1 MGFAVLSPLLT
12 KKLIDECTS
21 GEAVF
26 SVSITGFVWACFIL
40 VTPLCSKMSPGKHKY
55 LFAAGSIVAACGLH
69 RKYEFN

>member
-1 MGFAVLSPLLT
+1 MGFSVLSPLLA
-12 KKLIDECTS
+12 KKLIDKCTN

-26 SVSITGFVWACFIL
+26 SVSIAGVVWACFIL
-40 VTPLCSKMSPGKHKY
+40 ANPLCSKMSPGKHKY